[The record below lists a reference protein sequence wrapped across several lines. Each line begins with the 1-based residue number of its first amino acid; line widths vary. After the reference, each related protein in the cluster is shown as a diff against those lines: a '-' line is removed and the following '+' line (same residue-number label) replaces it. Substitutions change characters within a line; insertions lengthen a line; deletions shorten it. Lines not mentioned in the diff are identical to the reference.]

1 MEKSNLEKDYNFNT
15 FVVGDSNRLAYS
27 LAVTATKDSSGVGNV
42 LYIYGKN
49 GLGKTH
55 LLYAIEN
62 AIIKEDRSKNVL
74 YITSENFTNELKG
87 YRGKSNYKD
96 EILKKYKDLD
106 VLLIDDIHF
115 LSGKK
120 IVQEAF
126 FNIFNTLYQNGKR
139 IILSSDRPP
148 SGIDWEKEKF
158 KACFDLCSLAEIQMP
173 NY

>member
-1 MEKSNLEKDYNFNT
+1 MEKINFDKHYNFDT
-15 FVVGDSNRLAYS
+15 FVVGDSNKSAYLLAI
-27 LAVTATKDSSGVGNV
+27 TATKNQSNVGNV
-42 LYIYGKN
+42 FYIYGKN

-55 LLYAIEN
+55 LLN
-62 AIIKEDRSKNVL
+62 AIGNEILKIDNYKNVL
-74 YITSENFTNELKG
+74 YITSGNFTNELKG

-96 EILKKYKDLD
+96 EVLKKYKDLD

-126 FNIFNTLYQNGKR
+126 FNIFYTLYQNEKR

-148 SGIDWEKEKF
+148 SGIDWVK
-158 KACFDLCSLAEIQMP
+158 
-173 NY
+173 